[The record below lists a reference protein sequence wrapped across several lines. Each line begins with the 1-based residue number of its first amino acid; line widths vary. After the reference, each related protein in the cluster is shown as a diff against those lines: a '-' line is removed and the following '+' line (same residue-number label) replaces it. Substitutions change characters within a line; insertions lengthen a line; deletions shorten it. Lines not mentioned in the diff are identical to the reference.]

1 MWDVIE
7 RRLVRTQI
15 KKFIPKKS
23 TCILFALLI
32 NLARIVL
39 VYREYKANHVIS
51 SQVTWLI
58 TSHVD
63 VTHRQLKRFWLA
75 SHNFGKHKVF
85 VIFQYRYLFELDGF
99 GSRMNCICFYS
110 IIRHTMSNPNK
121 LYRIFGNICYYW
133 HKLYLSS
140 SGCI

>member
-1 MWDVIE
+1 M
-7 RRLVRTQI
+7 RLVRAQI
-15 KKFIPKKS
+15 KKFIPNKS
-23 TCILFALLI
+23 TCRLFALLI
-32 NLARIVL
+32 NLARIVV

-85 VIFQYRYLFELDGF
+85 VIFQYRYLFELDGC
-99 GSRMNCICFYS
+99 GSPMNCICFYKKIY
-110 IIRHTMSNPNK
+110 IIYLTQINRT
-121 LYRIFGNICYYW
+121 LGNICYYW

-140 SGCI
+140 SGCIKIYVAYYK